1 LVVLQ
6 NRTEQSS
13 CEKTE
18 RKTECAKVRN
28 DIDKLR
34 VNIQRIA
41 QNVLTLTKVLDFLQ
55 EDTDAMYKE
64 KDIWRSEVRDNSLV
78 LNREQR

>member
-1 LVVLQ
+1 
-6 NRTEQSS
+6 
-13 CEKTE
+13 
-18 RKTECAKVRN
+18 VRN